1 MELRG
6 SEFKNLPFRVEVRK
20 MMKMIGRFAIL
31 FFSLYIVCMLAGP
44 ATMAQDTEKG
54 SIISQ
59 YRPPNTSGQNKGAIR
74 STQQGIVPN
83 VLGMPY
89 PIAKQTLE
97 AAGFEVRTND
107 VLGNLDLKTV
117 REQFPKPQQMVPGGT
132 TIWLVLN

>member
-1 MELRG
+1 MRLETG
-6 SEFKNLPFRVEVRK
+6 IEERK
-20 MMKMIGRFAIL
+20 MMKMTGRFAIL
-31 FFSLYIVCMLAGP
+31 FFSLCIVCMLAEAP
-44 ATMAQDTEKG
+44 AIAQDTEKD

-59 YRPPNTSGQNKGAIR
+59 YRPPNTAGQNKGANR

-83 VLGMPY
+83 VLGMSY

-107 VLGNLDLKTV
+107 VFGNLDLKTV
-117 REQFPKPQQMVPGGT
+117 REQSPKPQQMVPGGT